1 MSKRTTITLDDD
13 VAAKLDEER
22 RREGGSY
29 RDTVN
34 RILRRGLNPPRR
46 PARTKRFKVR
56 ARHLGARPDL
66 DFDNI
71 EKLLDQVE
79 GPFRK

>member
-13 VAAKLDEER
+13 VAAKLDEEMR
-22 RREGGSY
+22 RAGESY
-29 RDTVN
+29 RATVN
-34 RILRRGLNPPRR
+34 RVLRRGLNPPRR
-46 PARTKRFKVR
+46 PAGAKPYKVR
-56 ARHLGARPDL
+56 ARNLGWRDDL

-71 EKLLDQVE
+71 EELLTQVE